1 MEMKTCLYIKNGG
14 RTGINRSNI
23 QNWMEMKEMEWTI
36 IAHGKHRF
44 KQKWKVTDNRSVK
57 QKALNFLAD
66 CTYLTL

>member
-1 MEMKTCLYIKNGG
+1 
-14 RTGINRSNI
+14 
-23 QNWMEMKEMEWTI
+23 MEMKEMEWTI